1 MNWMPVL
8 PDELFSHRAPRA
20 PSARAPARGCTFFSC
35 LLPCS
40 RPWHHPPA
48 SPVSREGWSWGGC
61 PAFWGFFGA
70 ALLSGPSSCSTVGVG
85 RERVAD
91 VCSVLLLPSLAPG
104 WGRGR
109 GLSWATPAVALWGQG
124 LDLHLPGHVGHYVL
138 PVPRQGPVAR
148 QGLVNTNTDQLPAP
162 PG

>member
-20 PSARAPARGCTFFSC
+20 PSAPARAPAQGSTFFSC
-35 LLPCS
+35 LFPAPSCFQ
-40 RPWHHPPA
+40 PWHHPPA
-48 SPVSREGWSWGGC
+48 SPVSREGWSWG
-61 PAFWGFFGA
+61 AALLFGA

-91 VCSVLLLPSLAPG
+91 VCSVLLPSLAPG

-124 LDLHLPGHVGHYVL
+124 VG
-138 PVPRQGPVAR
+138 PEAPWPRRALRPACASPRPCGQAGPHKH
-148 QGLVNTNTDQLPAP
+148 
-162 PG
+162 